1 MAGQRPR
8 RLPTQAPHTLRLRAS
23 WQTAA
28 CALAETR
35 PSSPSGFLRS
45 HGDQIDQEWNEKV
58 DEIRQLTAIDPLTR
72 IGNRCCLD
80 DYYACKW
87 LRKDRLKPDL
97 QTGIMPAKPTRKTS
111 MFNPKIDPRPPSH
124 AEYLEMEE
132 ASPVKHEY
140 IAGQIYAMTGT
151 SDIHNFICLNIA
163 SILRNH
169 LKGSPCRVFMA
180 DVKAK
185 LDQADAYYYPDVM
198 VSCEKAVSVY
208 HREQPCLIIEVLS
221 ESTAKFDTG
230 DKRRDYQALPS
241 LQEYVLVSQEVMDVR
256 VWRRGEDGWTA
267 AIYTDG
273 AVIPLNSVDLQ
284 IPIEQI
290 YEEVWA

>member
-1 MAGQRPR
+1 M
-8 RLPTQAPHTLRLRAS
+8 L
-23 WQTAA
+23 
-28 CALAETR
+28 
-35 PSSPSGFLRS
+35 
-45 HGDQIDQEWNEKV
+45 
-58 DEIRQLTAIDPLTR
+58 
-72 IGNRCCLD
+72 
-80 DYYACKW
+80 
-87 LRKDRLKPDL
+87 
-97 QTGIMPAKPTRKTS
+97 
-111 MFNPKIDPRPPSH
+111 NPKVDPRPLSH

-151 SDIHNFICLNIA
+151 SGDHNIIA
-163 SILRNH
+163 GNLYIALRNH

-198 VSCEKAVSVY
+198 VSCEKAGNAY
-208 HREQPCLIIEVLS
+208 YREQPCLIVEVLS
-221 ESTAKFDTG
+221 ESSAKFDAG

-241 LQEYVLVSQEVMDVR
+241 LREYMLVSQELMDVR
-256 VWRRGEDGWTA
+256 VWRRGEDGWAA

-273 AVIPLNSVDLQ
+273 ALIPLDSVDLQ